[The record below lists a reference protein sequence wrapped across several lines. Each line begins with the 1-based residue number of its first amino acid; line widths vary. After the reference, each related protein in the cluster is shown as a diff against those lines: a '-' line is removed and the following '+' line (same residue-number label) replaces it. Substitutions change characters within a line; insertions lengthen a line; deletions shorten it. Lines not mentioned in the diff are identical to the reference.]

1 MTERKNEKQITM
13 EDVLSM
19 REERVRLQQEMLNA
33 GKCPIISFSL
43 NIPGPVKTS
52 PEFQAVFEYGIEKIW
67 ETVRRNVWIVVCE
80 LECRRKAGYEFFM
93 GVDAPEKAVK
103 QAMTDIEDKERTG
116 RLFDIDVIGLNGQ
129 KISRTEIGKSERKC
143 MICDRPAYECARS
156 RKHSVEELLTYIA
169 ELLHSERGL

>member
-1 MTERKNEKQITM
+1 MTERKNEQQVTM
-13 EDVLSM
+13 EDVLSL
-19 REERVRLQQEMLNA
+19 REERVRLQQDILNA
-33 GKCPIISFSL
+33 GRCPIISFSL

-67 ETVRRNVWIVVCE
+67 ETVRRNGWSIACE

-93 GVDAPEKAVK
+93 GVNAPEREVK
-103 QAMTDIEDKERTG
+103 QAMTDIEDGERSG

-156 RKHSVEELLTYIA
+156 RKHSVEELLTCIEA
-169 ELLHSERGL
+169 LLHSERGL